1 MKLKRLVA
9 LGATVL
15 MLTGALTGCSKEL
28 ENAQD
33 NVNKAALDAIINNS
47 QIVKQETS
55 DEINNYIFSGADF
68 VLNGEKYQLD
78 VSGFATN
85 TKNEKA
91 YANLEY
97 EVPASEFK
105 DVDAKDS
112 VEVLNAIAKVI
123 TEYEMKNFDYAPMK
137 SLTSFNNAMNKTFE
151 SPIEGYKFSSGLTY
165 AVEDITFNKQDGY
178 VSFSTRQNVDYS
190 KTTTRTVLMYTGK
203 SMVPVVQTHTDH
215 EKFNQE
221 HQIYIKASPEEI
233 SAMQADK
240 SLIFE
245 KFVNLVNEGQ
255 KTDYTVRAGNIQN
268 EKPFN
273 DAPEYS
279 L

>member
-1 MKLKRLVA
+1 MKLTKFVA
-9 LGATVL
+9 LGATAL

-85 TKNEKA
+85 TNNEKA

-105 DVDAKDS
+105 NIDAKDS

-151 SPIEGYKFSSGLTY
+151 SQLNGYKFSSGLTY
-165 AVEDITFNKQDGY
+165 AVENITFNEQDGY
-178 VSFSTRQNVDYS
+178 VSFLTRQNLDYS
-190 KTTTRTVLMYTGK
+190 KTKTRIVMMYMGK
-203 SMVPVVQTHTDH
+203 SMTPVVQSYNDH
-215 EKFNQE
+215 KKFNQE
-221 HQIYIKASPEEI
+221 HEIFIKATPEEI
-233 SAMQADK
+233 AAMQEDK

-245 KFVNLVNEGQ
+245 KFVNLVNEGV
-255 KTDYTVRAGNIQN
+255 KTDYTVKAGNIQN

-279 L
+279 M